1 MSKLHLLQAGSIGT
15 PDFQDIFN
23 ALVMQAQATSLQR
36 ALILKATPET
46 AASSAAVV
54 KAAAVG
60 TYTKTITLTFQDADG
75 NTHTWINA
83 SPVTLTPVEVATDEQ
98 IGVPTLDDA
107 TPLFTDGVAHVLV
120 TYDTD
125 ANATKTYASGDV
137 IGFTAACATILGIA
151 PTETNADFTDTMVA

>member
-1 MSKLHLLQAGSIGT
+1 MKLHLLHPGSIGT
-15 PDFQDIFN
+15 PDFQAIFN

-36 ALILKATPET
+36 AIVLKASPET

-60 TYTKTITLTFQDADG
+60 TFTKTVILTFQDADG
-75 NTHTWINA
+75 NVHTWING
-83 SPVTLTPVEVATDEQ
+83 SPVTLTPVEVAVDAQ
-98 IGVPTLDDA
+98 IGVPTLDDT
-107 TPLFTDGVAHVLV
+107 TPLFTDGVAQVVV

-125 ANATKTYASGDV
+125 ANATKTYAAGDV